1 MFIVRWVQLDGL
13 VVHTRPSCSTVRVV
27 AKKESERTVVNLPD
41 PTAVG
46 ANEFRKSRETRT
58 RILEAAIE
66 CLSTIG
72 YQATSTITVAKYAG
86 LTRAAMLYHFPNRLA
101 LIEAAVHYVTRRR
114 VDMQEE
120 MQVDLPRDEAFPFR
134 SLDSQ
139 RDQLQS
145 REFFAFSELAMAAR
159 TDPELEE
166 IFKPAMK
173 SFDHARRDMANKLAS
188 DEVKSAPGFDL
199 RRDVA
204 RFALEGLI
212 QQDGI
217 TFDQQRRTTQMMWLL
232 KLLFDP
238 QVSGPLVQRALEMAE
253 KDLSET
259 E

>member
-1 MFIVRWVQLDGL
+1 M
-13 VVHTRPSCSTVRVV
+13 T
-27 AKKESERTVVNLPD
+27 KKEARTSVDLPD

-46 ANEFRKSRETRT
+46 VKAFSKSRATRT

-66 CLSTIG
+66 CLSSIG
-72 YQATSTITVAKYAG
+72 YQATSTTTVAKYAG
-86 LTRAAMLYHFPNRLA
+86 LTRAAVLYHFPNRLA
-101 LIEAAVHYVTRRR
+101 LIEATVHYVTRRR
-114 VDMQEE
+114 VAMQEE

-139 RDQLQS
+139 REQLQT

-159 TDPELEE
+159 TDPELDE
-166 IFKPAMK
+166 IFRPAME

-212 QQDGI
+212 HQDGI
-217 TFDQQRRTTQMMWLL
+217 TFDQERRTSQMMWLL

-238 QVSGPLVQRALEMAE
+238 KVSGELVQRALEMSDA
-253 KDLSET
+253 DLA
-259 E
+259 